1 MFIMTD
7 HALDSIPKTYDAA
20 VRALAAAHGGAN
32 IAIYS
37 MADPAQQVVRLIEVS
52 ADFPAAGV
60 ERPIP
65 PDGKEWIVPVFP
77 MGRARDFPFRSEIAQ
92 VTPAEWDK
100 LRQGKLKLNRDWGD
114 LNTAQRIENG
124 N

>member
-1 MFIMTD
+1 MQLSSITTAVLVFKARDRFALPLNADNILTMTD
-7 HALDSIPKTYDAA
+7 RALESIPKTYDAA

-32 IAIYS
+32 IVIYS

-60 ERPIP
+60 ERLVP

-77 MGRARDFPFRSEIAQ
+77 MGRA
-92 VTPAEWDK
+92 
-100 LRQGKLKLNRDWGD
+100 
-114 LNTAQRIENG
+114 
-124 N
+124 